1 MDANIMNNNP
11 KYKVGELSSSSDSSS
26 KSINEFKISIASA
39 KEESNTNI
47 SKLGSLGKRWRSSED
62 AVVKVGCTPEEES
75 ILTVKA

>member
-47 SKLGSLGKRWRSSED
+47 SKLGSLGKR
-62 AVVKVGCTPEEES
+62 
-75 ILTVKA
+75 